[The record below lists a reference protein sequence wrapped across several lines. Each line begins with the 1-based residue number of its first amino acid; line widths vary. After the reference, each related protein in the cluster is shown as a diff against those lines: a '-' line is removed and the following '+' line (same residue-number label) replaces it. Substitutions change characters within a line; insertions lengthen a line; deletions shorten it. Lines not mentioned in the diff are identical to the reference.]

1 MWITSHAFHVPKRGN
16 KEAEY
21 EDAVFPD
28 GTGRGEVPDFRC
40 AVADGASESAF
51 AAEWAQLLVRGFG
64 RRRLHLQ
71 QLTGVWQ
78 RHVDRRPLPWYLEA
92 KIGKGAHA
100 ALLGLTI
107 REVSKRCTAEGNGK
121 PKAPPEWVRATVP
134 LAPQP
139 ETGRWRALAVGDTC
153 LFHVRKN
160 NLLQTGPVSRSEDF
174 DNSPFL
180 VCTKTPEML
189 RRGPHMTILSGTW
202 QSDDHFYLATD
213 ALAKWI
219 LSEHEAGRPPW
230 KTLDGLRTKSK
241 NKKSFAEFVEKLRCE
256 KALHNDDTTLLR
268 IKVS

>member
-1 MWITSHAFHVPKRGN
+1 MRIRSQAFHVPKRGN
-16 KEAEY
+16 EEAEY

-28 GTGRGEVPDFRC
+28 GAGKCEVPDFRC

-64 RRRLHLQ
+64 RRKLHLE
-71 QLTGVWQ
+71 QLTRVWQ
-78 RHVDRRPLPWYLEA
+78 RLVDHRPRPWYVEA

-100 ALLGLTI
+100 ALLGLSI
-107 REVSKRCTAEGNGK
+107 REASKRCNAEGNGK
-121 PKAPPEWVRATVP
+121 PTAPPEWVREIIP
-134 LAPQP
+134 LPPQP

-153 LFHVRKN
+153 LFQVRKN
-160 NLLQTGPVSRSEDF
+160 NLLQTGPVSCSEDF

-180 VCTKTPEML
+180 VSTKTPEML
-189 RRGPHMTILSGTW
+189 RRGPHVKILSGTW
-202 QSDDHFYLATD
+202 ESGDHFYLATD

-230 KTLDGLRTKSK
+230 KILDGLRAKSK
-241 NKKSFAEFVEKLRCE
+241 KKKSFAEFVEKMRSA